1 MGKRKSEVV
10 EQPSVADESMA
21 VDDVPSAAAAVVTSE
36 EPKKKKSKKEK
47 TGGPTEEELAALELC
62 PIAHPLASAKMGK
75 KVLKTVK
82 KGL

>member
-21 VDDVPSAAAAVVTSE
+21 VDDVPAAVVTE

-47 TGGPTEEELAALELC
+47 SGGPTEEEVAALELC

-82 KGL
+82 KGLS

>member
-1 MGKRKSEVV
+1 MGKRKSEVEPV
-10 EQPSVADESMA
+10 SAAADESMA
-21 VDDVPSAAAAVVTSE
+21 VDTSAVIE

-47 TGGPTEEELAALELC
+47 TAGPTEEELAALELC

-82 KGL
+82 KGQLE